1 MQMPETYSRIL
12 VIDDFELMRAM
23 LKNALA
29 DIGINQV
36 FEAEDGQVAMKMI
49 VEAYTNKKPFDA
61 VFCDWN
67 MPVVSGI
74 QLLGELRSDD
84 RFRELAFIMVT
95 AESEKNFVI
104 HALSEGAT
112 DYIVK
117 PISAATVRRKI
128 EMLQRRVAG
137 PR

>member
-1 MQMPETYSRIL
+1 MPKILIIEDEAAIRRVLTKILSEESDTYI
-12 VIDDFELMRAM
+12 VE
-23 LKNALA
+23 
-29 DIGINQV
+29 
-36 FEAEDGQVAMKMI
+36 EAEDGQHAKKMI
-49 VEAYTNKKPFDA
+49 QEALATDKPFDA

-67 MPVVSGI
+67 MPIMSGI

-84 RFRELAFIMVT
+84 RFRDLPFIMVT
-95 AESEKNFVI
+95 AESEKQFVI

-128 EMLQRRVAG
+128 DLLLRRSSG
-137 PR
+137 NLE

>member
-1 MQMPETYSRIL
+1 MTATYSRIL

-29 DIGINQV
+29 DIGIHQV
-36 FEAEDGQVAMKMI
+36 DEAEDGQIAKKMI
-49 VEAYTNKKPFDA
+49 LEAFATNKPFDA
-61 VFCDWN
+61 IFCDWN
-67 MPVVSGI
+67 MPVMSGI
-74 QLLGELRSDD
+74 QLLSELRTDD
-84 RFRELAFIMVT
+84 RFRELPFIMVT
-95 AESEKNFVI
+95 AESEKQFVI

-128 EMLQRRVAG
+128 DMLQRRTAG
-137 PR
+137 TR